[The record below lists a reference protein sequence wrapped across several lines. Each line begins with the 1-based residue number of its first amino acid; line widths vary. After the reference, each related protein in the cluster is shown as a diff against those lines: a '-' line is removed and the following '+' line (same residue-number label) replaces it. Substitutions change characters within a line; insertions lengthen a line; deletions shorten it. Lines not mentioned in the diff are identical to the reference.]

1 MKILFS
7 LSKEKKVDKMFIEEN
22 LISDLVRI
30 MTDYIIEGEDD
41 VKSLTSKKII

>member
-1 MKILFS
+1 
-7 LSKEKKVDKMFIEEN
+7 MFIEEN
-22 LISDLVRI
+22 LISDLVWI